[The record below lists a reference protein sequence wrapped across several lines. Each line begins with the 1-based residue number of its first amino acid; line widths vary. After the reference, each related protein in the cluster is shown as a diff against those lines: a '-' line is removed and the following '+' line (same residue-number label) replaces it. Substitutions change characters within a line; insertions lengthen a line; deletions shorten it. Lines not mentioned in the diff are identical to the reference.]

1 MHSYILKKASPKW
14 VELFQNLSPE
24 DQRKILDMRP
34 RERTVRPL
42 GKGSSNVA
50 DLVVNP
56 KYGLS
61 VRKLMRIIG
70 ADKDLVDVSYEH
82 RKKQLR
88 AEARLK
94 EIAGGRGPFAHLL
107 GVEGIKNRNLEQLGF
122 DEGIPNAKAY
132 YDFAKGDVHP
142 DLKWA
147 DRRIAQLD
155 KRLGRGWQWRAR
167 HHGLESELEK
177 IENIYRGEQD
187 LGVFGNAVRAKMED
201 EGYRMWDVRHPNIV
215 GGKVVDFEGIPGHLS
230 LGPKQELEDVYRRRN
245 RTWDGVK
252 FTGTPDLS
260 PNEVRKFWMSNPEGG
275 VSLDAPTSALPSGQK
290 GLLESLKQ
298 KHGLRLEQMREQRA
312 RNDYGVHAPFRYNTE
327 LPSVLPE
334 SKPSLGKFFNRAIDS
349 LKSKLKR

>member
-1 MHSYILKKASPKW
+1 MGGHFLKQASPKW
-14 VELFQNLSPE
+14 VELFQKLSPE

-42 GKGSSNVA
+42 GKGSSNVS

-61 VRKLMRIIG
+61 VRKLMKIIG
-70 ADKDLVDVSYEH
+70 ADRDLIDSSYTH
-82 RKKQLR
+82 RKRQLR

-94 EIAGGRGPFAHLL
+94 EIARGGGPFAHLL
-107 GVEGIKNRNLEQLGF
+107 GVEGIKNRNLQELGF
-122 DEGIPNAKAY
+122 DEGVPNAKAY
-132 YDFAKGDVHP
+132 YDFAEGDVHP

-147 DRRIAQLD
+147 DRRMAELD
-155 KRLGRGWQWRAR
+155 KKHGRGWHNFP
-167 HHGLESELEK
+167 HHYGLERELDK
-177 IENIYRGEQD
+177 IHNIYRGEVED

-215 GGKVVDFEGIPGHLS
+215 GGKVVDFEGIPGYMS
-230 LGPKQELEDVYRRRN
+230 LGPKQELENVYRRRN
-245 RTWDGVK
+245 RSK
-252 FTGTPDLS
+252 PDLS